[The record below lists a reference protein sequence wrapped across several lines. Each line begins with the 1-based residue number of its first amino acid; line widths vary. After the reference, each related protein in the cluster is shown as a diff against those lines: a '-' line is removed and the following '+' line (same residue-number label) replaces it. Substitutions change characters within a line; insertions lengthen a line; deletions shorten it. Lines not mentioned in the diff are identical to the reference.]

1 MLNNY
6 MAILSLNEKE
16 SNIKGLTSY
25 RPLCTIPICGKYRI
39 IDFVIS
45 NLVNSDVDNIGI
57 LTPFNSRSLMD
68 HLGSGKPWDLN
79 REITGL
85 FVFNFDIMSPY
96 VSDIQILKTN
106 FEYLY
111 RSKPE
116 YVILSSSNM
125 ICNIDYKMATQYFE
139 ASDADI
145 TIIYKKVDDGKNNF
159 KDCNVLN
166 IDKNSMV
173 LSAGENIGTEDH
185 LNISMDMF
193 IMKKEKLIDI
203 EKKCV
208 QLGSWKSL
216 REWIYRN
223 IEENKINAYEFKGYL
238 GYINSISSFYK
249 VSMDM
254 LTPNVNRELF
264 FKNGQIHTKVMDEAP
279 TRYLN
284 GGKVSNSLIANGC
297 LIKGTVQN
305 SIISRKVTIGKGA
318 VVNDCIIMSN
328 CEIKENVVLNNVI
341 IDKNNIIETGK
352 ELKGDKE
359 YPLVIEKKKLM
370 QF

>member
-6 MAILSLNEKE
+6 MAIISLNQKE
-16 SNIKGLTSY
+16 NNIKSLTNS
-25 RPLCTIPICGKYRI
+25 RPLATIPICGRYRI
-39 IDFVIS
+39 IDFVLS

-57 LTPFNSRSLMD
+57 LTPLNSRSLAD
-68 HLGSGKPWDLN
+68 HLDSGKPWDLN
-79 REITGL
+79 RKTTGL
-85 FVFNFDIMSPY
+85 SVFNFEIMSPY
-96 VSDIQILKTN
+96 TSDIEILKAN

-111 RSKPE
+111 KSKEE

-125 ICNIDYKMATQYFE
+125 ICNIDYKMASQYFE
-139 ASDADI
+139 ESGADI
-145 TIIYKKVDDGKNNF
+145 TIIYKKVNDGKKNF
-159 KDCNVLN
+159 MDCSVLN
-166 IDKNSMV
+166 IDKDNMV
-173 LSAGENIGTEDH
+173 LSVGENIGTADQ

-193 IMKKEKLIDI
+193 IMKKQKLIDI

-208 QLGSWKSL
+208 QLGFWESL

-223 IEENKINAYEFKGYL
+223 LKENKINAYEFKGYV

-249 VSMDM
+249 ISMDM
-254 LTPNVNRELF
+254 LDPKVNREIF
-264 FKNGQIHTKVMDEAP
+264 FENGKIYTKVMDGPP
-279 TRYLN
+279 TRHFN
-284 GGKVSNSLIANGC
+284 GCKVNNSLVANGC

-318 VVNDCIIMSN
+318 IVKDCIIMSN

-341 IDKNNIIETGK
+341 IDKNNIIDADK

-359 YPLVIEKKKLM
+359 YPLVIEKKQLVK
-370 QF
+370 F